1 MNYRT
6 YSLKW
11 RPQSFDEV
19 IGQDEIIKVLK
30 NQILYNRL
38 VNAYLFSGP
47 HGVGKTSTARIL
59 AKSLNCQ
66 QGPTIKPC
74 QKCSNCIEITESRSL
89 DVIEID
95 GASNRGIDEIRALRE
110 NVKFS
115 PTKSRFKI
123 YIIDE
128 VHMLTTEAFN
138 ALLKTLEEPPPFVKF
153 IFATTQPHKV
163 IPTILSRCQRFNFK
177 RLSLN
182 KIIEQ
187 LKKIVTEEK
196 IEISEEI
203 LVSVARAS
211 QGSLRDAESILD
223 QLISFKREKLS
234 VEDVMSVLGV
244 IDVDILFSLTD
255 RIIQKDPQGVI
266 KFLNKIMQEGKDL
279 GVVLNNLIEHFRNLL
294 VAKISKEDFSLLDL
308 PLEVCQRL
316 YQQSQAFNTDEI
328 LNFFNALVNI
338 QETSKK
344 VDSLSIPL
352 EVGLIKLC
360 QLKTKTTKDAIKY
373 TDIKNIEPS
382 EERVMNKETDNV
394 KDNNVKD
401 NNASESSSVNPSQED
416 TSVRSISIEQ
426 IKQRWSEIIE
436 AIQKIKIYVANY
448 LSEGL
453 IQEIK
458 DNVLVISFPKNNN
471 LHKEMLERKENKLL
485 IEKTIEDIFKTKIK
499 LNLVLSKEELSP
511 KSKEENPLV
520 KSIIETFN
528 ARPINRE

>member
-1 MNYRT
+1 MEYQVFA
-6 YSLKW
+6 LKW
-11 RPQSFDEV
+11 RPQDFDEV
-19 IGQDEIIKVLK
+19 VGQEHIISRLK
-30 NQILYNRL
+30 NAILDKRL
-38 VNAYLFSGP
+38 PHAFLFSGP

-59 AKSLNCQ
+59 AKSLNCEK
-66 QGPTIKPC
+66 GPTIKPC

-110 NVKFS
+110 NVKFA
-115 PTKSRFKI
+115 PTKSHFKI

-177 RLSLN
+177 RLSVN

-187 LKKIVTEEK
+187 LKKIIVEEK
-196 IEISEEI
+196 IDISEEI
-203 LVSVARAS
+203 LFSIAKAS

-255 RIIQKDPQGVI
+255 IIIQKDPQGVI
-266 KFLNKIMQEGKDL
+266 KFLNKVMQEGKDL
-279 GVVLNNLIEHFRNLL
+279 GVVLSNLIEHFRNLL

-308 PLEVCQRL
+308 PLEICQRL
-316 YQQSQAFNTDEI
+316 YQQSQAFSIEEI
-328 LNFFNALVNI
+328 MHFFNTLVNI
-338 QETSKK
+338 QEMTKK
-344 VDSLSIPL
+344 IDSLTIPL

-360 QLKTKTTKDAIKY
+360 QEKSPTNRKIPEGKEAKYESLQEKNDAEDNLKQDSVSVVCQDESSAMNSITLDE
-373 TDIKNIEPS
+373 IKNRWAEVIES
-382 EERVMNKETDNV
+382 LKQV
-394 KDNNVKD
+394 KV
-401 NNASESSSVNPSQED
+401 
-416 TSVRSISIEQ
+416 
-426 IKQRWSEIIE
+426 
-436 AIQKIKIYVANY
+436 YVANY
-448 LSEGL
+448 LSEG
-453 IQEIK
+453 IIREIK
-458 DNVLVISFPKNNN
+458 DNVLLISFAKNNL
-471 LHKEMLERKENKLL
+471 LHKEMLEKKENKSL
-485 IEKTIEDIFKTKIK
+485 IERTIEEIFKKKIK
-499 LNLVLSKEELSP
+499 LSLILSKEEITP
-511 KSKEENPLV
+511 KPKEENPFV

-528 ARPINRE
+528 ARLIDNNDYIS